1 MEAETE
7 MTEISTKYAGLSLR
21 SPIIA
26 GSAGITKDAD
36 RILLAE
42 QNGAGAAVMK
52 SLFETE
58 VSRTSPTPRFKILR
72 RDLKRDRSFTLY
84 SYEQA
89 SEWGPEEHA
98 EEVRRI
104 KSRVSIPLI
113 VSIDCITEHGWRTY
127 SKMMQEAGADALE
140 LNVSCPHGS
149 ITFRGGEVEREILNA
164 VRIVRE
170 TVRIPI
176 IAKLSP
182 QLTSPLALV
191 RELEATGVNGVT
203 LFNRLTGIEIDVESE
218 SPIMHKS
225 YAGHGGPWAIQYPLR
240 WITEISPQVKIHISA
255 SSGVATGEDV
265 VKYILAGATT
275 VQVCTAIVMNGYE
288 IIGELT
294 RGLKAFMERKGYV
307 SLDDFRGKVCSRI
320 LDGSRVDRRRKV
332 KAKILRKIAPC
343 ESGCPISTGVQGY
356 VNMIATRRFAE
367 AGEIIRAKNPL
378 SETCARVCGR
388 LCREKCT
395 RSMVDQSIA
404 IAELKR
410 FALDWQRASSPQ
422 APQVADAGGG
432 IPAAGSSGAEKAGCR
447 PRRLAIVGAGPAG
460 LAAAY
465 DLAREGC
472 SVTVFDS
479 LPVPGGMLAA
489 GIPPFRLPRDIL
501 RHELEMICAAG
512 VEFRL
517 STTVGKDVSFADL
530 LDGFGAVFVATG
542 AYKGQSLGIP
552 GDDLDGV
559 IHALS
564 FLRMVNIE
572 GKKPNVGRRVA
583 VIGGGDSA
591 LDAARTALRLGAEE
605 AYILYR
611 RTAKE
616 MPAEPER
623 VRQAEAEGVRIMYLI
638 NPTRI
643 VGEKGRVRAIEC
655 ENMFL
660 GDADA
665 DGRRKPLSAR
675 ASRFALDVQTVVLAL
690 GESPDLSFLPD
701 DAGIETRNGLIVTD
715 RFLRTRNEKVFAGGD
730 AVRGPSKV
738 IEAISDG
745 KRAARS
751 ILALLC
757 GAYPPVEEERGGVVD
772 PIEVLNRGFERK
784 LRIPRSSRAGSG
796 ASASALETEPAFPE
810 EEAVEE
816 ASRCLACGCA
826 FGCGLCQKVCIYDAV
841 DRRLDEFVVN
851 DNCVGCGL
859 CVEVCPNNCISM
871 VKIEP
876 TGP

>member
-1 MEAETE
+1 
-7 MTEISTKYAGLSLR
+7 MTDISTKYVGLSLR

-26 GSAGITKDAD
+26 ASAGTTKDAE
-36 RILLAE
+36 RILRAE
-42 QNGAGAAVMK
+42 ENGAGAAVMK
-52 SLFETE
+52 SLFEVE
-58 VSRTSPTPRFKILR
+58 VSRTSPTPRFKIIR
-72 RDLKRDRSFTLY
+72 RHLKGSRSFTLY

-104 KSRVSIPLI
+104 KSKVGIPLI
-113 VSIDCITEHGWRTY
+113 VSIDCVTEKGWQTY
-127 SKMMQEAGADALE
+127 SRLMEEAGADALE

-149 ITFRGGEVEREILNA
+149 ITFRGGEVEKEILNA
-164 VRIVRE
+164 VRLVRE

-191 RELEATGVNGVT
+191 RELEGIGVNGVT

-218 SPIMHKS
+218 SPVMHGS

-240 WITEISPQVKIHISA
+240 WITEVSPQVKMDISA
-255 SSGVATGEDV
+255 SGGVATGEDI

-275 VQVCTAIVMNGYE
+275 VQVCTAIIMNGYE
-288 IIGELT
+288 IIQELT
-294 RGLKAFMERKGYV
+294 RGLKAFMERKGY
-307 SLDDFRGKVCSRI
+307 SRLEDFRGKVCSRI

-332 KAKILRKIAPC
+332 KAQIVRKIAPC

-356 VNMIATRRFAE
+356 IAMIAAGRFAE
-367 AGEIIRAKNPL
+367 AAEIVRAKNPL
-378 SETCARVCGR
+378 SETSAHVCGR

-395 RSMVDQSIA
+395 RSIIDQSLA

-410 FALDWQRASSPQ
+410 FALDWQRANSPQ
-422 APQVADAGGG
+422 GRQVGDADVGTAPGSLPGVEEAG
-432 IPAAGSSGAEKAGCR
+432 
-447 PRRLAIVGAGPAG
+447 RRSREVAIVGAGPAG

-472 SVTVFDS
+472 HVTVFDS

-489 GIPPFRLPRDIL
+489 GIPPFRLPREIVN
-501 RHELEMICAAG
+501 REIEVIRAAG

-517 STTVGKDVSFADL
+517 NTTVGKDIPFNDILEDFA
-530 LDGFGAVFVATG
+530 AVFIATG

-552 GDDLDGV
+552 GEDLHGV
-559 IHALS
+559 VQALP
-564 FLRMVNIE
+564 FLRMANIE
-572 GKKPNVGRRVA
+572 GKKPNVGKRVA

-605 AYILYR
+605 VYILYR

-623 VRQAEAEGVRIMYLI
+623 VRQAEKEGVRIIYLV

-643 VGEKGRVRAIEC
+643 VGKSGRVRAIEC

-660 GDADA
+660 GEEDP
-665 DGRRKPLSAR
+665 DGRRKPRPAR
-675 ASRFALDVQTVVLAL
+675 ASRFTLDVETVILAL
-690 GESPDLSFLPD
+690 GESPDLSSLPQN
-701 DAGIETRNGLIVTD
+701 ARIEIRDGLILAD
-715 RFLRTRNEKVFAGGD
+715 RFLRTTNERVFAGGD

-745 KRAARS
+745 KRAATS
-751 ILALLC
+751 ILALLS
-757 GAYPPVEEERGGVVD
+757 GTYPPVDKELGGVVD

-784 LRIPRSSRAGSG
+784 PRILPPSRAGSG
-796 ASASALETEPAFPE
+796 AAASPLETEPVFTE
-810 EEAVEE
+810 DDAVRE

-826 FGCGLCQKVCIYDAV
+826 VGCGLCQKVCIYDAI

-859 CVEVCPNNCISM
+859 CAEVCPNNCISM
-871 VKIEP
+871 VSTEP
-876 TGP
+876 TPI